1 MEETYL
7 EVGKPFLHP
16 EADGPHAHAVG
27 EQAVP
32 HNVPPHQP
40 LALLLVDQG
49 MKIKTR
55 TDKSRKTFPIRKP
68 MVYMA
73 RVSGHG
79 RRLYW
84 FHHLS
89 KVRINLSTKII
100 THSILTSDQPHLVTI
115 KET

>member
-1 MEETYL
+1 MR
-7 EVGKPFLHP
+7 
-16 EADGPHAHAVG
+16 
-27 EQAVP
+27 
-32 HNVPPHQP
+32 
-40 LALLLVDQG
+40 
-49 MKIKTR
+49 IKTR
-55 TDKSRKTFPIRKP
+55 TDKRRKTFPIRKP

-89 KVRINLSTKII
+89 KVRINLSTNII
-100 THSILTSDQPHLVTI
+100 RHNHLTSDQAHLVTI

>member
-84 FHHLS
+84 FHHLRKS
-89 KVRINLSTKII
+89 ESTCPPRLL
-100 THSILTSDQPHLVTI
+100 HTI
-115 KET
+115 F